1 MEDDDLTQ
9 LPLPDDAMLFND
21 SLDEEGM
28 ADSFLELANAAKL
41 PTECAAGEE
50 EEGNPVHLAGEP
62 QHDLDDS
69 LNVEEVN
76 GADLPV
82 NGDSVR
88 DGGSETVA
96 AEEQVKEPVSQT
108 CSAEKASNCSSQERQ
123 SSLAEAKSSPRDNS
137 SPSTTGATSK
147 VKPSFGKKKKGFSPP
162 AVTEKMASLPDVSKE
177 SPNQSN
183 SGTPQ
188 QTNCGASESSEDKLS
203 SDRATTLSGLCEEKE
218 KVSVKKASQEQRKNS
233 KGDEAAVKKQNKE
246 QKKIEKEKKKAELER
261 QREEKRLELERKK
274 AEREQKKM
282 EKELK
287 KIEREQKKAEK
298 QAMASKKKEK
308 KNGKETNNTNSKE
321 ERNEEGHSRN
331 DTELTLTPLADDE
344 GSSNA
349 LGSRDNLPCEPT
361 ATDSSQPAASGSERD
376 QSNVEQAH
384 LQCHDG
390 VDRDLPATKSEI
402 PSDGHVDSQE
412 ASSNTACSGKLT
424 SQDRSTEDT
433 KTGLKEKPASTASK
447 VKPSFGKKKGFTPP
461 NTSKNVSTSSPSH
474 SSKEGGSGTSTAT
487 VAKSKNAEKSASSS
501 VNGADHNGAQKR
513 EQKKI
518 EKEKKK
524 AEMERQRE
532 EKRLEL
538 ERKKAEREQK
548 KMEKELK
555 KIEREQ
561 KKAEKQ
567 AMASKKKENGKTH
580 AASGKEELVSEN
592 MVDESSD
599 KEHVEHESEVS
610 GQTVSEV
617 KGEDGKQTVSE
628 EDKENTAPGSRVSD
642 DYVIDDK
649 IPIVVV
655 GPVPGHHTTETKE
668 DETKLPK
675 EKKAKFTPPKMAGE
689 DLSNR
694 SNKRQRKRRE
704 TKGGEEESKA
714 RPTGKGKKRKASHEP
729 GDCDGEPEA
738 KQSKQANYHGPV
750 WVQCEITSCK
760 KWRLLLDCDDPAD
773 VPGRWT
779 CSMNADPNHNTCS
792 AEEEQWSDLGDSQ
805 EFVES
810 PYIPGSV
817 VWSKMDGYPW
827 SVSRQYVVVSI
838 IILIWCIGGQQWWR
852 KILMRRHTTRW
863 DTGTTPFL

>member
-28 ADSFLELANAAKL
+28 ADSFLELANEAKL
-41 PTECAAGEE
+41 PTECAAGEEKEE
-50 EEGNPVHLAGEP
+50 EEGNPVHLAGEA
-62 QHDLDDS
+62 QQDLDDS

-76 GADLPV
+76 GADQHIDV
-82 NGDSVR
+82 DIVCN
-88 DGGSETVA
+88 GGSETVA
-96 AEEQVKEPVSQT
+96 AEEQVKVPTSQT
-108 CSAEKASNCSSQERQ
+108 CGEKASDCSSQERQ

-137 SPSTTGATSK
+137 SLSTTGATSK

-177 SPNQSN
+177 PPNQSN
-183 SGTPQ
+183 SSTTPQ
-188 QTNCGASESSEDKLS
+188 QTNCGASDSSED
-203 SDRATTLSGLCEEKE
+203 RAMPATTLPGLCEEKE
-218 KVSVKKASQEQRKNS
+218 KVSDKKAPQEQRKNS
-233 KGDEAAVKKQNKE
+233 KGEKGDEVAVKKQNRE

-308 KNGKETNNTNSKE
+308 KNVKGTSNTNSKE
-321 ERNEEGHSRN
+321 ERNEEDGHSRN
-331 DTELTLTPLADDE
+331 DTELTPTPLADDE

-349 LGSRDNLPCEPT
+349 LGSTDNLPCQPT

-376 QSNVEQAH
+376 QDDTSNVEQAH
-384 LQCHDG
+384 LQCYDG
-390 VDRDLPATKSEI
+390 VDQDLPASKSEI
-402 PSDGHVDSQE
+402 PSDRHVDSQE
-412 ASSNTACSGKLT
+412 ASSNTACSGELT

-433 KTGLKEKPASTASK
+433 KTGLKEKPASTATK

-474 SSKEGGSGTSTAT
+474 SSKEGGNGTSTAT

-518 EKEKKK
+518 EKERKK
-524 AEMERQRE
+524 AELERQRE

-580 AASGKEELVSEN
+580 TASGKEELVSEN
-592 MVDESSD
+592 VVDESSD
-599 KEHVEHESEVS
+599 KERVEHESEVS

-617 KGEDGKQTVSE
+617 KGEDGEKTVSE
-628 EDKENTAPGSRVSD
+628 EDKENTAPDSKQLRVSD

-668 DETKLPK
+668 DETKLLK
-675 EKKAKFTPPKMAGE
+675 EKKAKFTPPKMVGE

-714 RPTGKGKKRKASHEP
+714 RPTGKGKKRKASHES

-779 CSMNADPNHNTCS
+779 CSMNADPNHNSCS

-827 SVSRQYVVVSI
+827 SVSRKYVVVSI
-838 IILIWCIGGQQWWR
+838 IL
-852 KILMRRHTTRW
+852 
-863 DTGTTPFL
+863 F